1 MITQPARL
9 ALLISGNGSNLQAV
23 LDACQS
29 GHLPAKVVVVVSNK
43 ADAYGLER
51 AKMAGVPSAALVKP
65 KEQDRRVY
73 DAKLAQFVAKYQPD
87 WVVLAGWMRILS
99 ASFLDEFPQQ
109 VINIHPA
116 LPGCFPGTHAIQ
128 RAYEAYQRKE
138 IKSTGVMVHQVPDEG
153 VDNGPVLGQ
162 EVVPIMAEDT
172 LETLE
177 SRVHQCEHRLLVKT
191 LQLVINNPLVYLEG
205 RNRI

>member
-9 ALLISGNGSNLQAV
+9 ALLISGNGSNLQVV

-29 GHLPAKVVVVVSNK
+29 GHLPAKAVVVVSNK

-51 AKMAGVPSAALVKP
+51 AKMAGVPTAVLVKP
-65 KEQDRRVY
+65 KELDRRVY
-73 DAKLAQFVAKYQPD
+73 DSELAQLVTQYQPD

-99 ASFLDEFPQQ
+99 SSFLDVFPQR
-109 VINIHPA
+109 VINLHPA

-138 IKSTGVMVHQVPDEG
+138 IQSTGVMVHLVPDEG
-153 VDNGPVLGQ
+153 VDSGPVLGQ

-177 SRVHQCEHRLLVKT
+177 SRVHQCEHRLLIQT
-191 LQLVINNPLVYLEG
+191 LQLVINNPKYLEG
-205 RNRI
+205 RIKI